1 MKNKE
6 VKGILALVVVTAL
19 SFGVIA
25 GSRALS
31 TDIAGSAGTGE
42 TAAALEKPP
51 GL

>member
-25 GSRALS
+25 GSRALAQ
-31 TDIAGSAGTGE
+31 DMTGN
-42 TAAALEKPP
+42 TQTR
-51 GL
+51 